1 LRFIDLKRIGLLG
14 CGAIGTQI
22 ALAIDS
28 GKIPATLTHVY
39 DIEQSHAENLVSK
52 LKQKPEVVTNSHLL
66 SSNSVELVV
75 EAASQDAVRNDA
87 VSILQN
93 KKDMMIMS
101 AGALLDESIF
111 EVISDACRDFGK
123 TVYLPSGAI
132 AGLDALKSVRD
143 ELESVV
149 LVTTKNPNSLK
160 DAPFFDSFDI
170 DPEKIS
176 EPTILFDGTAK
187 EAVSLFPKN
196 VNVSALLSLVGLGG
210 DNTSVRV
217 VADPNTDKNTH
228 EINANGK
235 FGNIKITVENVP
247 DSMNP
252 KTSRLAT
259 LSAVELLRQIC
270 TKEVQIG
277 T

>member
-1 LRFIDLKRIGLLG
+1 MKRIGLLG

-28 GKIPATLTHVY
+28 GRIPATLTHVY

-52 LKQKPEVVTNSHLL
+52 LKQKPEVVSNSHLL

-160 DAPFFDSFDI
+160 DAPFFDSSDI

-176 EPTILFDGTAK
+176 EPTVLFDGTAK

-217 VADPNTDKNTH
+217 VADPNIDKNMH
-228 EINANGK
+228 EINVNGK
-235 FGNIKITVENVP
+235 FGNMKIIVENVP

>member
-1 LRFIDLKRIGLLG
+1 MYFIDLKRIGLLG
-14 CGAIGTQI
+14 CGTIGTQI

-39 DIEQSHAENLVSK
+39 DIDRSHAENLVSK
-52 LKQKPEVVTNSHLL
+52 LKQKPEIVDNSHLL
-66 SSNSVELVV
+66 SSNPVELVV

-101 AGALLDESIF
+101 AGALLDESVF

-132 AGLDALKSVRD
+132 AGLDALKAVKD
-143 ELESVV
+143 ELKSVI

-160 DAPFFDSFDI
+160 DAPFFDSSDI
-170 DPEKIS
+170 DPGKIS
-176 EPTILFDGTAK
+176 EPIILFDGSAK

-196 VNVSALLSLVGLGG
+196 VNVSALLSMVGLGG
-210 DNTSVRV
+210 NNTSVRV
-217 VADPNTDKNTH
+217 VADPNTSKNTH
-228 EINANGK
+228 MIEANGK
-235 FGNIKITVENVP
+235 FGNLIITVENVP
-247 DSMNP
+247 DSTNP

-259 LSAVELLRQIC
+259 LSAIELLRQIC
-270 TKEVQIG
+270 TKGVQIG

>member
-1 LRFIDLKRIGLLG
+1 
-14 CGAIGTQI
+14 
-22 ALAIDS
+22 
-28 GKIPATLTHVY
+28 
-39 DIEQSHAENLVSK
+39 
-52 LKQKPEVVTNSHLL
+52 
-66 SSNSVELVV
+66 
-75 EAASQDAVRNDA
+75 
-87 VSILQN
+87 
-93 KKDMMIMS
+93 M
-101 AGALLDESIF
+101 
-111 EVISDACRDFGK
+111 
-123 TVYLPSGAI
+123 
-132 AGLDALKSVRD
+132 
-143 ELESVV
+143 

-160 DAPFFDSFDI
+160 DAPFFDSSDI

-176 EPTILFDGTAK
+176 EPTVLFDGTAK

-228 EINANGK
+228 EISVNGK
-235 FGNIKITVENVP
+235 FGNMKVIVENVP

>member
-1 LRFIDLKRIGLLG
+1 MYFIDLKRIGLLG

-39 DIEQSHAENLVSK
+39 DIDRSHAENLVSK
-52 LKQKPEVVTNSHLL
+52 LKQKPEIVDNSHLL
-66 SSNSVELVV
+66 SSNPVELVV

-101 AGALLDESIF
+101 AGALLDESVF

-132 AGLDALKSVRD
+132 AGLDALKAVKD
-143 ELESVV
+143 ELKSVI

-160 DAPFFDSFDI
+160 DAPFFDSSDI
-170 DPEKIS
+170 DPGKIS
-176 EPTILFDGTAK
+176 EPIILFDGSAK

-196 VNVSALLSLVGLGG
+196 VNVSALLSMVGLGG
-210 DNTSVRV
+210 NNTSVRV
-217 VADPNTDKNTH
+217 VADPNTSKNTH
-228 EINANGK
+228 MIEANGK
-235 FGNIKITVENVP
+235 FGNLIITVENVP
-247 DSMNP
+247 DSTNP

-259 LSAVELLRQIC
+259 LSAIELLRQIC
-270 TKEVQIG
+270 TKGVQIG

>member
-1 LRFIDLKRIGLLG
+1 MKRIGLLG

-28 GKIPATLTHVY
+28 GRIPATLTHVY

-52 LKQKPEVVTNSHLL
+52 LKQKPEVVSNSHLL

-143 ELESVV
+143 ELESIV

-160 DAPFFDSFDI
+160 DAPFFDSSDI

-176 EPTILFDGTAK
+176 EPTVLFDGTAK

-217 VADPNTDKNTH
+217 VADPNTDKNMH
-228 EINANGK
+228 EISANGK
-235 FGNIKITVENVP
+235 FGNMKIIVENVP

>member
-1 LRFIDLKRIGLLG
+1 LKRIGLLG

-28 GKIPATLTHVY
+28 GRIPATLTHVY

-52 LKQKPEVVTNSHLL
+52 LKQKPEVVANSHLL

-101 AGALLDESIF
+101 AGALLDVSVF

-160 DAPFFDSFDI
+160 DAPFFDSSDI

-176 EPTILFDGTAK
+176 EPTVLFDGTAK
-187 EAVSLFPKN
+187 DAVSLFPKN

-217 VADPNTDKNTH
+217 VADPNTDKNMH
-228 EINANGK
+228 EISANGK
-235 FGNIKITVENVP
+235 FGNMKIIVENVP

>member
-1 LRFIDLKRIGLLG
+1 MTQSIGIVG
-14 CGAIGTQI
+14 CGAIGQ
-22 ALAIDS
+22 ALMRAADS
-28 GKIPATLTHVY
+28 GKLNVAVAGVTSRN
-39 DIEQSHAENLVSK
+39 EQRAHEFLGSLDNPPPYLDRQELIAKADLLV
-52 LKQKPEVVTNSHLL
+52 ETAGGHI
-66 SSNSVELVV
+66 VEELAK
-75 EAASQDAVRNDA
+75 ETFAAGKDLMVI
-87 VSILQN
+87 SI
-93 KKDMMIMS
+93 
-101 AGALLDESIF
+101 GALLEFPGII
-111 EVISDACRDFGK
+111 EEAREKGCR
-123 TVYLPSGAI
+123 LLAPSGAI
-132 AGLDALKSVRD
+132 AGLDALKAVKD

-160 DAPFFDSFDI
+160 GAPFFDNSDI

-176 EPTILFDGTAK
+176 EPTVLFDGAAK

-210 DNTSVRV
+210 NNTSVRV

-235 FGNIKITVENVP
+235 FGNLKITVENVP
-247 DSMNP
+247 DSTNP

>member
-1 LRFIDLKRIGLLG
+1 
-14 CGAIGTQI
+14 
-22 ALAIDS
+22 
-28 GKIPATLTHVY
+28 
-39 DIEQSHAENLVSK
+39 
-52 LKQKPEVVTNSHLL
+52 
-66 SSNSVELVV
+66 
-75 EAASQDAVRNDA
+75 
-87 VSILQN
+87 
-93 KKDMMIMS
+93 
-101 AGALLDESIF
+101 
-111 EVISDACRDFGK
+111 
-123 TVYLPSGAI
+123 VYLPSGAI
-132 AGLDALKSVRD
+132 AGLDALKAVRD

-160 DAPFFDSFDI
+160 GAPFFDSSDI

-235 FGNIKITVENVP
+235 FGNMKITVENEP

>member
-1 LRFIDLKRIGLLG
+1 LKRIGLLG

-39 DIEQSHAENLVSK
+39 DIERSQADNLVSK
-52 LKQKPEVVTNSHLL
+52 LKQKPEVVANSHLL
-66 SSNSVELVV
+66 SSNPVELVV

-101 AGALLDESIF
+101 AGALLDESVF

-132 AGLDALKSVRD
+132 AGLDALKAVKD

-160 DAPFFDSFDI
+160 GAPFFDSSDI

-176 EPTILFDGTAK
+176 EPTVLFDGTAK

-196 VNVSALLSLVGLGG
+196 VNVSALLSLVGLN
-210 DNTSVRV
+210 NTSVRV

-235 FGNIKITVENVP
+235 FGNLKITVENVP

>member
-1 LRFIDLKRIGLLG
+1 
-14 CGAIGTQI
+14 
-22 ALAIDS
+22 
-28 GKIPATLTHVY
+28 
-39 DIEQSHAENLVSK
+39 
-52 LKQKPEVVTNSHLL
+52 
-66 SSNSVELVV
+66 
-75 EAASQDAVRNDA
+75 
-87 VSILQN
+87 
-93 KKDMMIMS
+93 M
-101 AGALLDESIF
+101 
-111 EVISDACRDFGK
+111 
-123 TVYLPSGAI
+123 YLPSGAI

-160 DAPFFDSFDI
+160 GAPFFDSSDI

-176 EPTILFDGTAK
+176 EPTVLFDGTAK

-210 DNTSVRV
+210 NNTSVRV
-217 VADPNTDKNTH
+217 VADPNTDKNMH
-228 EINANGK
+228 EISANGK
-235 FGNIKITVENVP
+235 FGNMKIIVENVP